1 MGLIAMM
8 LMQYLSLMLVSVF
21 HRNGSHGSAKPPGD
35 KNNQR
40 IALGKVMPGA
50 AFERMLYFENPT
62 DRQLNVESVQ
72 LTPPL
77 VARCLSRTVEPG
89 GLGHFILTVDNEQV
103 VGEYKGRVRV
113 SFYEALEPADYFI
126 DAYFVPAVEFKPQP
140 AFFVGTD
147 LGQTERSTIEV
158 INHSPE
164 PLLISAIQHESERFD
179 MSVETRVPGQ
189 HYEVTLTLS
198 GKVPGEKLSE
208 SVYLLTG
215 EKGKKGMKL
224 LANTWVRERVYAMPE
239 ALDMGR
245 LPVFVTLDERRVA
258 AFAQTLMV
266 YKKRSSD
273 FKITVSTDVDFI
285 DINSERGPQGDRY
298 KVAVAL
304 VPGKAPI
311 GNYSGNLFICTNDDQ
326 LKKLTVPIRGSIFD
340 SERRSDSER
349 RTDNDR
355 RIDNDRRRV

>member
-8 LMQYLSLMLVSVF
+8 LMQYLSLMLASIF
-21 HRNGSHGSAKPPGD
+21 RRNRAHGTRKPPAG

-77 VARCLSRTVEPG
+77 VARCLTRTIDPG

-103 VGEYKGRVRV
+103 VGDYKGQVRI
-113 SFYEALEPADYFI
+113 SFFEELEPADYFI
-126 DAYFVPAVEFKPQP
+126 DAYFVPAVEFKPHP

-147 LGQTERSTIEV
+147 LGQTEQATIEV
-158 INHSPE
+158 INHRPK
-164 PLLISAIQHESERFD
+164 PLLISGIRHESDRFD
-179 MSVETRVPGQ
+179 MSVETLVPGQ
-189 HYEVTLTLS
+189 HYEVTLTLC
-198 GKVPGEKLSE
+198 GMEPGEKLSE

-215 EKGKKGMKL
+215 KKGKKGMKL
-224 LANTWVRERVYAMPE
+224 LANTWIRERVYALPE

-245 LPVFVTLDERRVA
+245 LPIFVTLDARKVS

-266 YKKRSSD
+266 YKKGSD
-273 FKITVSTDVDFI
+273 DLKITVSTDVNFI
-285 DINSERGPQGDRY
+285 NICSQRGADGDHY
-298 KVAVAL
+298 KLTVTL
-304 VPGKAPI
+304 IPGKAPI
-311 GNYSGNLFICTNDDQ
+311 GNYSGNLFICTNDE
-326 LKKLTVPIRGSIFD
+326 KVKALTIPIRGSVFE
-340 SERRSDSER
+340 SERRSDGERRRDSDR

-355 RIDNDRRRV
+355 RNR

>member
-8 LMQYLSLMLVSVF
+8 IVQYLSLMLASLF
-21 HRNGSHGSAKPPGD
+21 RRNGTHGSGKPPVG

-62 DRQLNVESVQ
+62 DRQLNVDSVQ

-77 VARCLSRTVEPG
+77 VARCLTRTVEPG

-113 SFYEALEPADYFI
+113 AFYEGVEPADYFI
-126 DAYFVPAVEFKPQP
+126 DAYFVPAVEFKPHP

-147 LGQTERSTIEV
+147 LGQTEQATIEV
-158 INHSPE
+158 INHRPK
-164 PLLISAIQHESERFD
+164 PLLISGIQHDSDRFD
-179 MSVETRVPGQ
+179 MSVETLVPGQ

-198 GKVPGEKLSE
+198 GEVPGEKLSE

-215 EKGKKGMKL
+215 KKGKKGMKL
-224 LANTWVRERVYAMPE
+224 LANTWIRERVYALPE

-245 LPVFVTLDERRVA
+245 LPIFVTLDARKA
-258 AFAQTLMV
+258 TAFAQTLMV
-266 YKKRSSD
+266 YKKGSSD

-285 DINSERGPQGDRY
+285 DISSERNADGDRY
-298 KVAVAL
+298 KLVVAL
-304 VPGKAPI
+304 IPGKAPI
-311 GNYSGNLFICTNDDQ
+311 GNYSGNLFICTND
-326 LKKLTVPIRGSIFD
+326 KKVKTLTVPIRGSIFE
-340 SERRSDSER
+340 SERRSDGERRRDNDR

-355 RIDNDRRRV
+355 RRR